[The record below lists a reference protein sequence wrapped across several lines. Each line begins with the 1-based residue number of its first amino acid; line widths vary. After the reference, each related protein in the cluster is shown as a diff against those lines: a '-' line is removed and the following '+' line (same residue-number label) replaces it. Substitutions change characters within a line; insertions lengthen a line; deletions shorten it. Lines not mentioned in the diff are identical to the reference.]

1 MTVLTPAASA
11 LILHGDKILF
21 VRSARTQRYW
31 AFPGGRSE
39 HGENPSETAIREVEE
54 EVGISVTLTR
64 ELGKYVVEASEF
76 EITCF
81 VAEAATMD
89 LKLDDEEILEAR
101 WCTVK
106 EGLQLDLVSTVRDA
120 LKEFRRTASP

>member
-1 MTVLTPAASA
+1 MAVLAAAASA

-39 HGENPSETAIREVEE
+39 PGESSAEAAVREVKE
-54 EVGISVTLTR
+54 EVGLSVTLTR
-64 ELGKYVVEASEF
+64 ELGKYVVEASGF

-81 VAEAATMD
+81 AAEAATLD
-89 LKLDDEEILEAR
+89 LKLDAEEILEAR
-101 WCTVK
+101 WCTIE

-120 LKEFRRTASP
+120 LKEWRRTVGH